1 MEDCSVKF
9 TVQPYDAH
17 IYVNGVDIGS
27 NSTWID
33 VRKDQTITVEVKK
46 AGYYTKSVM
55 YHNRSGMDILP
66 VNEIVMLPDLSMMV
80 KTSPA
85 DVDITVNGKKMGAVH
100 MEVVIPVNNCI
111 TVTYSKEGYET
122 IEKTYCAKEGMPSP
136 PISENV
142 TLRDRI
148 VAVRTTPAD
157 ATIKVDGRDMAMGE
171 YKAKINYN
179 QCVEVIIQKP
189 GFVPIKKNYCNEDG
203 VQAPPVADHIVLK
216 EDEAFTSSIQSDQAN
231 INFTIGTDKPEED
244 AWKIISQITMTYFDN
259 IELADRETGYIR
271 NAWNVKSFAN
281 NTIRTRILV
290 KQADI
295 SPLKYTI
302 KLVSESSGTPATS
315 VKNDEDFRSWD
326 RILNTYKDVIAEYQS
341 RL

>member
-179 QCVEVIIQKP
+179 QCVEVII
-189 GFVPIKKNYCNEDG
+189 
-203 VQAPPVADHIVLK
+203 
-216 EDEAFTSSIQSDQAN
+216 
-231 INFTIGTDKPEED
+231 
-244 AWKIISQITMTYFDN
+244 
-259 IELADRETGYIR
+259 
-271 NAWNVKSFAN
+271 
-281 NTIRTRILV
+281 
-290 KQADI
+290 
-295 SPLKYTI
+295 
-302 KLVSESSGTPATS
+302 
-315 VKNDEDFRSWD
+315 
-326 RILNTYKDVIAEYQS
+326 
-341 RL
+341 